1 MENTVAHTGMNKLLL
16 VTALLLICIGVPI
29 IYTASAHFA
38 VSHGF
43 PAEYYLQKHLAK
55 VVFGLIL
62 MLIIARYVDYGY
74 WQWLGR
80 VAFVVGAIL
89 TITALV
95 AGHGVKGANRWI
107 FGIQPSEIMKLGML
121 ICICAKLSQAGDN
134 IKSVACTLV
143 QPGIFFGTTAL
154 LIALQ
159 PNYSMIV
166 MLSFVVICV
175 MVTAGVN
182 LKYLGM
188 TIGAAAPLGL
198 LMLLVTG
205 HSSKRIHA
213 FFADEGEMVA
223 SNWQGE
229 HALEALGNGGWT
241 GTGFGMGVQKLG
253 YLPEAHK
260 DVIYAVVG
268 EEFGVLGTLGLLAL
282 YAVLFAQGFKIARE
296 SSTLF
301 GKYVA
306 VALTYSLFFNFLV
319 HVCVCVGLFPMTG
332 QPLPFITFGGTNLIY
347 SCVAVGILL
356 NISRPNTGKKI
367 REPYTSA
374 STMSSSAFRNF
385 DFTRSGV

>member
-1 MENTVAHTGMNKLLL
+1 MENVVSHTGMNKLLL
-16 VTALLLICIGVPI
+16 VTALLLICIGIPI

-38 VSHGF
+38 VSQGF
-43 PAEYYLQKHLAK
+43 PAEHYLQKHLAK

-62 MLIIARYVDYGY
+62 MFIFARYVDYGY

-80 VAFVVGAIL
+80 IAFVGGAIL

-143 QPGIFFGTTAL
+143 QPGIFFGTAAL

-166 MLSFVVICV
+166 MLSFVVMCV

-182 LKYLGM
+182 LKYLAM
-188 TIGAAAPLGL
+188 TIGAVAPLGL

>member
-143 QPGIFFGTTAL
+143 QPGIFFGTAAL